1 MNLDDIELN
10 FAQAKVIRE
19 YVNNGLLDEEN
30 QEYNSNLL
38 EVQDICSQ
46 IKDYD
51 NLNNDIETYIDFCK
65 KQNSY
70 IFRNVEFGEEL
81 IKILNIYT
89 NKEWQDEP
97 LDSDEV
103 DILVEHLRNQLNLIN
118 GNLTNEEYNNLENK

>member
-1 MNLDDIELN
+1 MNLDN
-10 FAQAKVIRE
+10 
-19 YVNNGLLDEEN
+19 
-30 QEYNSNLL
+30 
-38 EVQDICSQ
+38 
-46 IKDYD
+46 
-51 NLNNDIETYIDFCK
+51 
-65 KQNSY
+65 
-70 IFRNVEFGEEL
+70 NVEFGEEL

>member
-1 MNLDDIELN
+1 MNLDNIELN

-30 QEYNSNLL
+30 QKYNSNLL
-38 EVQDICSQ
+38 EVQDINTLAHKEMTK
-46 IKDYD
+46 KDIDIFYKYLIHMKDVGVD
-51 NLNNDIETYIDFCK
+51 N
-65 KQNSY
+65 
-70 IFRNVEFGEEL
+70 EL

>member
-1 MNLDDIELN
+1 MNLDNIELN

-19 YVNNGLLDEEN
+19 YVNNDLLDEEN
-30 QEYNSNLL
+30 QKYNSNLL

-51 NLNNDIETYIDFCK
+51 NLNNDIEIYIDFCK